1 MPSGTVITLALELPR
16 AAKRLIALSIDAATC
31 VLSVWFAFFLRLGYW
46 PHPAGA
52 PAHSTLASIAIALPI
67 FVSFGLYRAI
77 FRYADTEALGTIGRA
92 VGLYALPFMLIY
104 TVIGIDGTPRTIGI
118 IQPILLLLMIGV
130 SRSLARAIFGES
142 YTLLW
147 RAPERP
153 RVLIY
158 GGGTAG
164 RELASALGS
173 SKDMQLIGFIDDD
186 PRLWRST
193 MFGVP
198 ILSPQNVEAEVVKRR
213 ATDILLAIPSA
224 TRARRAEIV
233 AQMRELGVHVRTLPS
248 VSEIARGTVSVSDLK
263 DLEIEDLL
271 GREPIPPDEQLLRR
285 NIAGRVVMV
294 TGAGGSIGSELCRQ
308 IIRQGPTLLLL
319 VDLSEFNLYAIHKEL
334 ALLATKAAQMD
345 GGDEISLLPLLA
357 SVCDTRRM
365 TDIISTWTPD
375 TIYHA
380 AAYKHVPLVERNPI
394 EGIRNNVF
402 GTLRTAQLAQQYGT
416 SNFVLISTDKAVRPT
431 NVMGTTKRLAEL
443 ALQALHAEGSQTSF
457 SMVRFG
463 NVLGSSGSVVPLFR
477 EQISAGGPITIT
489 HSEITRYFMTIPEAA
504 QLVLQ
509 AGAMAEGGDVFVL
522 DVGEPV
528 RIMDLARNMIELS
541 GLNVRDIDHP
551 HGDIEISVVGL
562 RPGEKLYEELLIG
575 DDPVPS
581 QHPRIMRSR
590 EHYLPWAELGDHF
603 VLLEDALDRGDAVAA
618 RAMIR
623 KLVPEYQPTSK
634 LVDLVSEARV
644 RDAQQQFAQD
654 PPHPP
659 N

>member
-1 MPSGTVITLALELPR
+1 MPSGPVINRALELPR

-31 VLSVWFAFFLRLGYW
+31 VVSVWFAFFLRLGYW

-77 FRYADTEALGTIGRA
+77 FRYAEAEAFGTISRA
-92 VGLYALPFMLIY
+92 VALYALPFMLIY

-118 IQPILLLLMIGV
+118 IQPILLLLMIIV
-130 SRSLARAIFGES
+130 SRGLARAVFGES

-147 RAPERP
+147 KGTERP

-158 GGGTAG
+158 GAGTAG
-164 RELASALGS
+164 RELASALSS
-173 SKDMQLIGFIDDD
+173 SKDMRLVGFIDDD

-193 MFGVP
+193 MFGVT
-198 ILSPQNVEAEVVKRR
+198 ILAPQDVDAVVVKRTV
-213 ATDILLAIPSA
+213 TDILLAIPSA
-224 TRARRAEIV
+224 TRTRRAEIL
-233 AQMRELGVHVRTLPS
+233 AQMRELGVHVMTLPS

-271 GREPIPPDEQLLRR
+271 GRAPIPPDELLLRR
-285 NIAGRVVMV
+285 NIAGKVVMV

-308 IIRQGPTLLLL
+308 ITRQAPSLLLL
-319 VDLSEFNLYAIHKEL
+319 VDVSEFNLYAIHREL
-334 ALLATKAAQMD
+334 SRLTAESPFN
-345 GGDEISLLPLLA
+345 GDDHQTSLLPLLA

-365 TDIISTWTPD
+365 EDIISTWAPD

-380 AAYKHVPLVERNPI
+380 AAYKHVPLVERNPV

-402 GTLRTAQLAQQYGT
+402 GTLKMAQLAQRHGT
-416 SNFVLISTDKAVRPT
+416 SSFVLISTDKAVRPT
-431 NVMGTTKRLAEL
+431 NVMGTSKRLAEL
-443 ALQALHAEGSQTSF
+443 TLQALHSEGSATCF

-489 HSEITRYFMTIPEAA
+489 HADITRYFMTIPEAA

-509 AGAMAEGGDVFVL
+509 AGAMAAGGDVFVL
-522 DVGEPV
+522 DMGEPV
-528 RIMDLARNMIELS
+528 RIIDLARNMIELS
-541 GLNVRDIDHP
+541 GLSVRDTENP
-551 HGDIEISVVGL
+551 NGDIEISIVGL
-562 RPGEKLYEELLIG
+562 RSGEKLYEELLIG

-590 EHYLPWAELGDHF
+590 EHYLPWPELNKH
-603 VLLEDALDRGDAVAA
+603 LTRLEDVLEEGDAVSA
-618 RAMIR
+618 RAI
-623 KLVPEYQPTSK
+623 LQTVVPEYKPTSR
-634 LVDLVSEARV
+634 LVDLISEARM
-644 RDAQQQFAQD
+644 RDIQ
-654 PPHPP
+654 HKT
-659 N
+659 

>member
-1 MPSGTVITLALELPR
+1 MAPGAVINRALELPR
-16 AAKRLIALSIDAATC
+16 AAKRLIALSIDAVTC
-31 VLSVWFAFFLRLGYW
+31 VASVWFAFFLRLGYW

-77 FRYADTEALGTIGRA
+77 FRYAGSEALGTIARA
-92 VGLYALPFMLIY
+92 VALYALPFMLIY

-118 IQPILLLLMIGV
+118 IQPILLLLMIAA

-147 RAPERP
+147 RSPERP

-158 GGGTAG
+158 GAGTAG
-164 RELASALGS
+164 RELASALSS
-173 SKDMQLIGFIDDD
+173 SKEMQLIGFIDDD

-193 MFGVP
+193 LFGVP
-198 ILSPQNVEAEVVKRR
+198 ILAPQDVELEVGKRMV
-213 ATDILLAIPSA
+213 TDILLAIPSA
-224 TRARRAEIV
+224 TRARRTEILR
-233 AQMRELGVHVRTLPS
+233 QMRKLGVHVLTLPS
-248 VSEIARGTVSVSDLK
+248 VMEIARGTVSVSDLK

-271 GREPIPPDEQLLRR
+271 GRAPIPPDEQLLRR
-285 NIAGRVVMV
+285 NIAGKVVMV

-308 IIRQGPTLLLL
+308 IIRQGPSLLLL

-334 ALLATKAAQMD
+334 SLLSAEAAQPD
-345 GGDEISLLPLLA
+345 NADEISLLPLLA
-357 SVCDTRRM
+357 SVCDARRM
-365 TDIISTWTPD
+365 EEIISTWMPD
-375 TIYHA
+375 TIFHA
-380 AAYKHVPLVERNPI
+380 AAYKHVPLVERNPV

-416 SNFVLISTDKAVRPT
+416 SNFVLVSTDKAVRPT

-443 ALQALHAEGSQTSF
+443 ALQGLHAEGSRTCF

-522 DVGEPV
+522 DMGEPV
-528 RIMDLARNMIELS
+528 RIIDLARNMIELS
-541 GLNVRDIDHP
+541 GLAVRDLEHP
-551 HGDIEISVVGL
+551 NGDIEISIVGL

-590 EHYLPWAELGDHF
+590 EHYLPWAELNGH
-603 VLLEDALDRGDAVAA
+603 LASLESALDRGDAVAA

-623 KLVPEYQPTSK
+623 KIVPEYQPTSK
-634 LVDLVSEARV
+634 LVDLVSEAR
-644 RDAQQQFAQD
+644 AQAAGR
-654 PPHPP
+654 
-659 N
+659 

>member
-1 MPSGTVITLALELPR
+1 MPSGAVINRALELPR

-31 VLSVWFAFFLRLGYW
+31 VISVWFAFFLRLGYW

-52 PAHSTLASIAIALPI
+52 PAHPILASIAIALPI

-77 FRYADTEALGTIGRA
+77 FRYADSEALGTISRA
-92 VGLYALPFMLIY
+92 VALYALPFMLIY

-118 IQPILLLLMIGV
+118 IQPILLLLMVIV
-130 SRSLARAIFGES
+130 SRGLARAVFGES
-142 YTLLW
+142 YTQLW

-158 GGGTAG
+158 GAGTAG
-164 RELASALGS
+164 RELASALSS
-173 SKDMQLIGFIDDD
+173 SKDMRLVGFIDDD
-186 PRLWRST
+186 PRLWGST
-193 MFGVP
+193 MFGVS
-198 ILSPQNVEAEVVKRR
+198 IVAPQDVGVAVVKRTV
-213 ATDILLAIPSA
+213 TDILLAIPSA
-224 TRARRAEIV
+224 TRMRRAQIL
-233 AQMRELGVHVRTLPS
+233 AQMRELGVHVLTLPS

-271 GREPIPPDEQLLRR
+271 GRAPIPPDEMLLRK
-285 NIAGRVVMV
+285 NIAGKVVMV

-308 IIRQGPTLLLL
+308 IARQAPTLLLL

-334 ALLATKAAQMD
+334 SLLVAEGPLADDDQ
-345 GGDEISLLPLLA
+345 ISLLPLLA

-365 TDIISTWTPD
+365 KDIISTWAPD

-380 AAYKHVPLVERNPI
+380 AAYKHVPLVERNPA
-394 EGIRNNVF
+394 EGIRNNVI
-402 GTLRTAQLAQQYGT
+402 GTLRMAQLAQQHGT

-431 NVMGTTKRLAEL
+431 NVMGTSKRLAEL
-443 ALQALHAEGSQTSF
+443 TLQALHAEGSRTCF

-489 HSEITRYFMTIPEAA
+489 HADITRYFMTIPEAA

-509 AGAMAEGGDVFVL
+509 AGAMAAGGDVFVL
-522 DVGEPV
+522 DMGEPV
-528 RIMDLARNMIELS
+528 RIIDLARNMIELS
-541 GLNVRDIDHP
+541 GLSVRDIAHP
-551 HGDIEISVVGL
+551 HGDIEISIVGL

-590 EHYLPWAELGDHF
+590 EHYLPWPELQGH
-603 VLLEDALDRGDAVAA
+603 LAQLEDALEDGDAAA
-618 RAMIR
+618 TRAI
-623 KLVPEYQPTSK
+623 LQTVVPEYKPTSR
-634 LVDLVSEARV
+634 LVDFVLEARV
-644 RDAQQQFAQD
+644 GTVYHRLQD
-654 PPHPP
+654 SLM
-659 N
+659 